1 MWRQHFIKGCY
12 KSVFAELILW
22 HLLRICLRKV
32 WWISEQQCWL
42 QSESCPRCCSC
53 NTSAAYLAGTHDRL
67 TMIES
72 YIESE
77 CNTLSNSF
85 CNTDVKAHQDSDFQ
99 LSAPGL
105 YLAPQPDRLATSL
118 PGNKMVQNSSI
129 TPQKIKQCKNS
140 TISQIAQNDLPV
152 Y

>member
-1 MWRQHFIKGCY
+1 MLNSYYDILLE
-12 KSVFAELILW
+12 SVLEKCGGFLNNNVEF
-22 HLLRICLRKV
+22 KV
-32 WWISEQQCWL
+32 KAAQDAVL
-42 QSESCPRCCSC
+42 QIC
-53 NTSAAYLAGTHDRL
+53 NTRAAYLADGTHDRL

-105 YLAPQPDRLATSL
+105 YLAGQPDRLATSL
-118 PGNKMVQNSSI
+118 PGNKMAWNSSI
-129 TPQKIKQCKNS
+129 TPQKLSSAK
-140 TISQIAQNDLPV
+140 IA
-152 Y
+152 